1 MQYEREIRICGGD
14 LVMKLG
20 ILEMKLGLW
29 YKEISFGSHTC
40 LLPNE
45 LLEKKFGKKQAYALN
60 NFKIFHPSL
69 L

>member
-1 MQYEREIRICGGD
+1 
-14 LVMKLG
+14 MKLG